1 MNPDINQSVSVGWLQ
16 DVTKARTLG
25 STKEE
30 AGKLRR
36 QKERV
41 QPCSQATAWALGVS
55 GCLCHPKGTGTLLQA
70 LGLSGEESPGKKPLA
85 GGTGDEGIRRQQTLT
100 QLLLREKGLS

>member
-1 MNPDINQSVSVGWLQ
+1 MLFAFTSAMYAP
-16 DVTKARTLG
+16 RTAVY
-25 STKEE
+25 SMIFV
-30 AGKLRR
+30 RR